1 MQQDRR
7 GFIAMRPVQQV
18 TMVRAA
24 GICVSV
30 PMELI
35 VTAPLELAC
44 VHRDI

>member
-1 MQQDRR
+1 MQQDGR
-7 GFIAMRPVQQV
+7 GFTATRLVQQV

-24 GICVSV
+24 ETRVSV
-30 PMELI
+30 PMEPI